1 MELGILFDE
10 MQVRRAAHARV
21 LILLGAPGSGK
32 GTQGAFLRRE
42 LGIPSISTGEILR
55 SEASSG
61 SALGE
66 RLRKL
71 LAGGELVH
79 DEIVNRVVAKRLAEP
94 DCVDGF
100 LLDGYPRSV
109 AQAEF
114 LTWLLLES
122 GFPEPAVLHL
132 DVAPEAIVNRL
143 AGRRQCPVCGR
154 IYNVSFQPPRVDGV
168 CDDDG
173 AALVQRA
180 DDRDEV
186 IHERLAVYEKATK
199 PIVDYYRA
207 GDYHR
212 VDASGSEAAVRE
224 EIEQALALVPVA
236 R

>member
-1 MELGILFDE
+1 ML
-10 MQVRRAAHARV
+10 
-21 LILLGAPGSGK
+21 
-32 GTQGAFLRRE
+32 
-42 LGIPSISTGEILR
+42 
-55 SEASSG
+55 AS
-61 SALGE
+61 
-66 RLRKL
+66 
-71 LAGGELVH
+71 GELVH

-122 GFPEPAVLHL
+122 GYPEPTVVHL
-132 DVAPEAIVNRL
+132 DVAPEAIVQRL
-143 AGRRQCPVCGR
+143 AGRRQCPVCGH
-154 IYNVSFQPPRVDGV
+154 IYNLSFQPPRTDGV

-180 DDRDEV
+180 DDQEAV
-186 IHERLAVYEKATK
+186 IQERMAVYETATK
-199 PIVDYYRA
+199 PIVEYYRG

-224 EIEQALALVPVA
+224 EIEQALALVPA
-236 R
+236 AH

>member
-32 GTQGAFLRRE
+32 GTQGAFLSRA

-55 SEASSG
+55 AEGSSG

-66 RLRKL
+66 RLRNL
-71 LAGGELVH
+71 LASGELVH
-79 DEIVNRVVAKRLAEP
+79 DEIVNRVVAKRLSDP

-122 GFPEPAVLHL
+122 GFPEPTVLHL
-132 DVAPEAIVNRL
+132 DVAPEAIVDRL
-143 AGRRQCPVCGR
+143 AGRRQCPVCGH
-154 IYNVSFQPPRVDGV
+154 IYNTSFQLPLVDGI
-168 CDDDG
+168 CDGDG
-173 AALVQRA
+173 SALVQRD
-180 DDRDEV
+180 DDREAV

-199 PIVDYYRA
+199 PIVEYYRG

-212 VDASGSEAAVRE
+212 LDASGSEATVRE
-224 EIEQALALVPVA
+224 EIEQALALVPAA